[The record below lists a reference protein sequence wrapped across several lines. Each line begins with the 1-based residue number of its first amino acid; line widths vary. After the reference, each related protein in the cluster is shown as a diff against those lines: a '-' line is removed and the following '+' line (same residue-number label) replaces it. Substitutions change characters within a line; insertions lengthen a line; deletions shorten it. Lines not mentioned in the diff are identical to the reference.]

1 MDDWKTYQMPW
12 GGPNGKG
19 EETVPTALSVTYQG
33 ASWRRLVVLV
43 AVLAVAVGGLVA
55 AGPSAR
61 AAVSSTQQVKL
72 TAADATADDRFGV
85 SVAISGDTVV
95 VGAVFDDDAGLSSGS
110 AYVFVRSGTT
120 WSEQAK
126 LTASDATAFDFFGFS
141 VAISGDT
148 ALVGAENDDDAG
160 PQSGSAYV
168 FTRSGA
174 TWTQQAKLTA
184 ADATA
189 DDQFGF
195 SVAISGDTA
204 LVGVHFDDDAGP
216 SSGSAYV
223 FTRSGATWIQQAKLT
238 AADAAAFDEF
248 GVSVAISD
256 DTAVVGA
263 HFDGDAGFVS
273 GSAYVFTRSGATW
286 IQQAKLTASDAA
298 GGNRFG
304 ASVVISG
311 DTVVVGAASDDD
323 AGDRSGSAYV
333 FALANG
339 APTSDPGG
347 PYAVVEGSSVLLN
360 GSGSS
365 DPDSDALTFDW
376 SPGTFL
382 DNPSSATPTFTG
394 IDDGVE
400 GLTLTVTDPGGLSD
414 AAGTTV
420 TVTNADPVITSIS
433 ATVDPV
439 QVGTDLASASATFT
453 DPGTLD
459 THTAVWDWGDFTTSP
474 GTVDEALGTVTGAHI
489 YDTPGVYTVT
499 LTLTDDDGGSDTAE
513 LQFVVAYDPSGGF
526 VTGGGWIDSPPG
538 ACTLTTACEGAT
550 GKANFGFASKYKKGA
565 NVPTGQA
572 EFQFKAGNLNFHST
586 EYEWLVVA
594 GASAKFKGSGSINGA
609 GDFGFLL
616 TAIDGQIDGGGGV
629 DKFRIKIVD
638 KTSDVVVYD
647 NKRGEADDSDAATAL
662 GGGSIII
669 HKK

>member
-1 MDDWKTYQMPW
+1 
-12 GGPNGKG
+12 
-19 EETVPTALSVTYQG
+19 VFVRSG
-33 ASWRRLVVLV
+33 ATW
-43 AVLAVAVGGLVA
+43 
-55 AGPSAR
+55 
-61 AAVSSTQQVKL
+61 TQQAKL
-72 TAADATADDRFGV
+72 TAADADAGDNFGF
-85 SVAISGDTVV
+85 SVAISGDTAL
-95 VGAVFDDDAGLSSGS
+95 VGADGDDDAGLSSGS

-126 LTASDATAFDFFGFS
+126 LTASDAAAGDNFGFS

-148 ALVGAENDDDAG
+148 ALVGA
-160 PQSGSAYV
+160 
-168 FTRSGA
+168 
-174 TWTQQAKLTA
+174 
-184 ADATA
+184 
-189 DDQFGF
+189 
-195 SVAISGDTA
+195 
-204 LVGVHFDDDAGP
+204 
-216 SSGSAYV
+216 
-223 FTRSGATWIQQAKLT
+223 
-238 AADAAAFDEF
+238 
-248 GVSVAISD
+248 
-256 DTAVVGA
+256 
-263 HFDGDAGFVS
+263 DG
-273 GSAYVFTRSGATW
+273 
-286 IQQAKLTASDAA
+286 
-298 GGNRFG
+298 
-304 ASVVISG
+304 
-311 DTVVVGAASDDD
+311 DDD

-333 FALANG
+333 FALANA

-394 IDDGVE
+394 VDDGVE

-433 ATVDPV
+433 ATVDPL

-459 THTAVWDWGDFTTSP
+459 THTGVWDWGDVTTSP

-499 LTLTDDDGGSDTAE
+499 LTLTDDDGGSDAAE
-513 LQFVVAYDPSGGF
+513 LQFVVAYDLSGGF
-526 VTGGGWIDSPPG
+526 VTAGGWIDSPPG

-550 GKANFGFASKYKKGA
+550 GKANLGFVSKYKKGA
-565 NVPTGQA
+565 SVPTGQA

-638 KTSDVVVYD
+638 KTSDDVVVYD